1 MAVCHLSVSVFYKAN
16 IVIVNPKHKRLTI
29 QIPTLTRFALKHGY
43 APHVGSG
50 KPVESNI
57 HVVDLARAYVVLM
70 HHMEDSPAVSLLENP
85 YYFCECTGDN
95 EPSWHEIATV
105 IGSGLHQAGKIKDAE
120 PRTAPKELYK
130 DLFGDFT
137 NAVIGLNSR
146 SRAVR
151 LRELGWKPIE
161 KDWRRSFIE
170 DELPEILKED
180 GKDFNGYSGTVAS

>member
-1 MAVCHLSVSVFYKAN
+1 MSSNN
-16 IVIVNPKHKRLTI
+16 IQYWSNVVLVNPKHERLTI

-43 APHVGSG
+43 APQVGSG

-70 HHMEDSPAVSLLENP
+70 HHMEDSPAISLLDNP

-95 EPSWHEIATV
+95 EPSWHDIATV
-105 IGSGLHQAGKIKDAE
+105 IGSGLHQAGKLKDPE
-120 PRTAPKELYK
+120 PHTVPEELYK

-137 NAVIGLNSR
+137 HAVIGLNSR

-151 LRELGWKPIE
+151 LRDLGWKPIE
-161 KDWRRSFIE
+161 KDWRQSYID
-170 DELPEILKED
+170 DELLEILKEE
-180 GKDFNGYSGTVAS
+180 GKEFNGYRGTVAS